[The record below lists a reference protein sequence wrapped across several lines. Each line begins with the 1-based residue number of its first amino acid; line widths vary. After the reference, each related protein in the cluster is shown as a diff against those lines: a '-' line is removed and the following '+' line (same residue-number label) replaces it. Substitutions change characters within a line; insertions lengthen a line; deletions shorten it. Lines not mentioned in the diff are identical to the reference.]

1 MMVMRK
7 CCSSKL
13 TEICVFAEVDKA
25 VAEAGPEVDGT
36 RGRGANGHISIA
48 LEAEQRK
55 NGL

>member
-1 MMVMRK
+1 MVTSK
-7 CCSSKL
+7 CCPSKL